1 MVKLRTY
8 TGIVLCTGVYA
19 HSSQELVAQVVLL
32 FLFHLLLI
40 CYTRAQDFHLTFPSH
55 YFFCQVLDSYL
66 AVKLNEALY
75 EMKEQLQVT
84 ERQVKSVI
92 EEKERLER
100 ALREKVKL
108 IRVRKM

>member
-1 MVKLRTY
+1 M
-8 TGIVLCTGVYA
+8 
-19 HSSQELVAQVVLL
+19 
-32 FLFHLLLI
+32 
-40 CYTRAQDFHLTFPSH
+40 
-55 YFFCQVLDSYL
+55 
-66 AVKLNEALY
+66 KLNEALY

-108 IRVRKM
+108 IRVR

>member
-1 MVKLRTY
+1 M
-8 TGIVLCTGVYA
+8 
-19 HSSQELVAQVVLL
+19 
-32 FLFHLLLI
+32 
-40 CYTRAQDFHLTFPSH
+40 
-55 YFFCQVLDSYL
+55 
-66 AVKLNEALY
+66 KLNEALY

-108 IRVRKM
+108 IRVRRM

>member
-1 MVKLRTY
+1 
-8 TGIVLCTGVYA
+8 
-19 HSSQELVAQVVLL
+19 
-32 FLFHLLLI
+32 
-40 CYTRAQDFHLTFPSH
+40 
-55 YFFCQVLDSYL
+55 
-66 AVKLNEALY
+66 VKLNEALY

-108 IRVRKM
+108 IRVR